1 MRWNFRHKRC
11 YGHDSEHRLVT
22 FQRDEEIALYVNSA
36 VSQAYFFVK
45 KVLDWQLSV
54 RLYLF
59 LDFDAKLNDT
69 DHLR

>member
-1 MRWNFRHKRC
+1 M
-11 YGHDSEHRLVT
+11 